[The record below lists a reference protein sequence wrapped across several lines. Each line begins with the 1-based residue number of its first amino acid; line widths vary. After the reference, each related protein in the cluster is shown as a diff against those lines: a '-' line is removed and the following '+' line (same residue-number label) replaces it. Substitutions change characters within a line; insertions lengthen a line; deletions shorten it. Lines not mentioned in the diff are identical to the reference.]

1 MLRQEGG
8 PLERLEVGNAVFWH
22 GALVFSINSASQPVA
37 GCEPRGGMYA
47 CGAGLHG
54 KGSASDRDSTWAR
67 RVGEGV
73 NGVPMSIERIDDDA
87 ATALVLALLVL
98 LGALCCYLHVRKPR
112 CVVVADDF
120 GISMERNR
128 GIIRA
133 LKSGVVTST
142 SVMANGD
149 AAVEA
154 IEMARANGLL
164 GVVGLHLNLTEGRPL
179 SQPQDIPSLL
189 LQRGETHQPGTG
201 LKGGTLLRGKMGYR
215 KACGSGEVKAAEAAT
230 EARAQLAWF
239 EKHVGCMPRF
249 VDGHQHCHVVS
260 VVREA
265 LAAVFAA
272 AGVRVTRVPK
282 ERKPSRSLCPLCSI
296 VDLEAEE
303 ARAVFEA
310 HGVSSCEGFVGLSL
324 CGVDYSADDLLHAV
338 RTQMEHGARSCE
350 VMVHPG
356 EAHMKGTPWDDFS
369 GSAARQH
376 ELDVLTSTGL
386 RRRLRRLVRL
396 QPHR

>member
-1 MLRQEGG
+1 MRRAAAEGAD
-8 PLERLEVGNAVFWH
+8 GN
-22 GALVFSINSASQPVA
+22 
-37 GCEPRGGMYA
+37 
-47 CGAGLHG
+47 
-54 KGSASDRDSTWAR
+54 GSAFCFDVTRGRGQADRERAR
-67 RVGEGV
+67 MRMEHV
-73 NGVPMSIERIDDDA
+73 DDDA

-120 GISMERNR
+120 GISMERSR
-128 GIIRA
+128 GIIQA

-179 SQPQDIPSLL
+179 SRPQDIPSLL

-201 LKGGTLLRGKMGYR
+201 LSGGALLRGKMGYR
-215 KACGSGEVKAAEAAT
+215 NACVSGEVKAAEAAT

-239 EKHVGCMPRF
+239 EKHVGCMPHF
-249 VDGHQHCHVVS
+249 VDGHQHCHVAPA
-260 VVREA
+260 VREA

-272 AGVRVTRVPK
+272 AGVRVTRVPQ
-282 ERKPSRSLCPLCSI
+282 EVKPPRSLCPLCSV
-296 VDLEAEE
+296 VDVEAEE
-303 ARAVFEA
+303 ARAVFAA
-310 HGVSSCEGFVGLSL
+310 HGISSCESFVGLSL
-324 CGVDYSADDLLHAV
+324 CGVDYSADDLLNAV
-338 RTQMEHGARSCE
+338 RTQMEQGVRSCE

-356 EAHMKGTPWDDFS
+356 EAHTKGTPWDDFS
-369 GSAARQH
+369 GSEARRH
-376 ELDVLTSTGL
+376 ELDVLSSTGL

>member
-1 MLRQEGG
+1 
-8 PLERLEVGNAVFWH
+8 
-22 GALVFSINSASQPVA
+22 
-37 GCEPRGGMYA
+37 
-47 CGAGLHG
+47 
-54 KGSASDRDSTWAR
+54 
-67 RVGEGV
+67 V
-73 NGVPMSIERIDDDA
+73 NGVAMRIERVDDDA
-87 ATALVLALLVL
+87 ATAIVLALLVL
-98 LGALCCYLHVRKPR
+98 LGALCCYLHARKPR

-120 GISMERNR
+120 GISMERSR

-179 SQPQDIPSLL
+179 SRPQDIPSLL
-189 LQRGETHQPGTG
+189 LQRGESHQPGTG
-201 LKGGTLLRGKMGYR
+201 LKGGALLRGKMGYR
-215 KACGSGEVKAAEAAT
+215 NACGNGEVKAAEAAT

-249 VDGHQHCHVVS
+249 VDGHQHCHVVPA
-260 VVREA
+260 VREA
-265 LAAVFAA
+265 LAAEFAA

-303 ARAVFEA
+303 ARAVFAA

-324 CGVDYSADDLLHAV
+324 CGVDFSADDLLHAV
-338 RTQMEHGARSCE
+338 RTQMEHGVRSCE

-356 EAHMKGTPWDDFS
+356 EAHTKGTPWDTFS
-369 GSAARQH
+369 GSATRQH
-376 ELDVLTSTGL
+376 ELDVLSSTGL

>member
-1 MLRQEGG
+1 MPRLR
-8 PLERLEVGNAVFWH
+8 
-22 GALVFSINSASQPVA
+22 S
-37 GCEPRGGMYA
+37 
-47 CGAGLHG
+47 
-54 KGSASDRDSTWAR
+54 
-67 RVGEGV
+67 
-73 NGVPMSIERIDDDA
+73 
-87 ATALVLALLVL
+87 TALVLALLVL

-120 GISMERNR
+120 GISMERSR
-128 GIIRA
+128 GIIQA

-179 SQPQDIPSLL
+179 SRPQDIPSLL

-215 KACGSGEVKAAEAAT
+215 NACGSGELKAAEAAT

-249 VDGHQHCHVVS
+249 VDGHQHCHVVPA
-260 VVREA
+260 VREA

-282 ERKPSRSLCPLCSI
+282 E
-296 VDLEAEE
+296 LERGF
-303 ARAVFEA
+303 RADCQPYGTYL
-310 HGVSSCEGFVGLSL
+310 HGC
-324 CGVDYSADDLLHAV
+324 
-338 RTQMEHGARSCE
+338 REHGAHNE
-350 VMVHPG
+350 GP
-356 EAHMKGTPWDDFS
+356 P
-369 GSAARQH
+369 RQPR
-376 ELDVLTSTGL
+376 G
-386 RRRLRRLVRL
+386 RRRRRRIHPALII
-396 QPHR
+396 HCEDD